1 MSYTQATL
9 KQMKG
14 QAVKDIWH
22 TMIGKA
28 AGIKNTTGLKN
39 GDEIIEAILEGQR
52 QPEFLHKFTVRPP
65 KQLVEVEQK
74 EMPPKPGKKEDVVM
88 KKKGPKPKPKPVGI
102 PPPVT
107 VRPSQAYESADIPIQ
122 PSDITRISVKKLYVG
137 DTLYFLESKTNKL
150 YQSIDGRPGSSC
162 GTWNPETREVQEDS

>member
-9 KQMKG
+9 KQMKT

-22 TMIGKA
+22 AMIGKP
-28 AGIKNTTGLKN
+28 AGIRNTTGLKT
-39 GDEIIEAILEGQR
+39 GDEIIQAILEGQR

-65 KQLVEVEQK
+65 KQSVGVEQK
-74 EMPPKPGKKEDVVM
+74 EMPPKPGKTEDVVM
-88 KKKGPKPKPKPVGI
+88 KKRGPKPKAKPVGI
-102 PPPVT
+102 SPVT
-107 VRPSQAYESADIPIQ
+107 VRPSQAYESSDIPIQ

-137 DTLYFLESKTNKL
+137 DTLYFLETKTNKL

-162 GTWNPETREVQEDS
+162 GTWDPEKREVYEEDS